1 MSNDHDLQ
9 EEVVDE
15 LRWDP
20 EVEATEIGV
29 TVKDGVVTVRGE
41 VSSLS
46 QRWAVERAIKRVR
59 GVRAVAD
66 EITVQLPGLSERTDV
81 QLAEA
86 AANVLAWSTIVP
98 RDHVKVTVQ
107 DGWIT
112 LDGTVQW
119 WYQKRAAEDIV
130 RSLTG
135 VKGISNQVT
144 VVPHL
149 EPQAVTFDDPASLRA
164 ERAARRAAHDRGNV
178 WQQGSAGRSAP
189 GRSWKRRSARPSRPP
204 GVDGG
209 ESAHGRGLNDRRIR
223 AILSQARIEMTTRK
237 HESSGP
243 PQPGPVSP

>member
-1 MSNDHDLQ
+1 MSNDHALQ
-9 EEVVDE
+9 EDVVDE

-20 EVEATEIGV
+20 EVQATEVGV
-29 TVKDGVVTVRGE
+29 TVKDGVVTLRGE

-46 QRWAVERAIKRVR
+46 QKWAVERAVKRVH

-81 QLAEA
+81 QLAQA

-98 RDHVKVTVQ
+98 RDQVKVTVQ

-112 LDGTVQW
+112 LDGAVEW

-135 VKGISNQVT
+135 VKGISNQVA

-149 EPQAVTFDDPASLRA
+149 EPRAVTFAIRRAFERNARLDARRITVETSGSKVLLRGTVRSWAELEEA
-164 ERAARRAAHDRGNV
+164 ERAAL
-178 WQQGSAGRSAP
+178 SAP
-189 GRSWKRRSARPSRPP
+189 GVSMVESRLT
-204 GVDGG
+204 VED
-209 ESAHGRGLNDRRIR
+209 
-223 AILSQARIEMTTRK
+223 
-237 HESSGP
+237 
-243 PQPGPVSP
+243 

>member
-9 EEVVDE
+9 EDVVDE

-20 EVEATEIGV
+20 EVEATEVGV
-29 TVKDGVVTVRGE
+29 TVKDGVVTVRGD

-46 QRWAVERAIKRVR
+46 QKWAVERAVKRVR

-66 EITVQLPGLSERTDV
+66 EITVRLPGLSERTDV
-81 QLAEA
+81 QLAQA

-98 RDHVKVTVQ
+98 RDQVKVMVH

-135 VKGISNQVT
+135 VKGISNQVA

-149 EPQAVTFDDPASLRA
+149 EPQAVTFAIQRAFERNARLDASRISVETSGRKVLLRGTVRSWAELEEA
-164 ERAARRAAHDRGNV
+164 ERAAL
-178 WQQGSAGRSAP
+178 SAP
-189 GRSWKRRSARPSRPP
+189 GDGTSGCWPRAGRVATSTARA
-204 GVDGG
+204 G
-209 ESAHGRGLNDRRIR
+209 
-223 AILSQARIEMTTRK
+223 
-237 HESSGP
+237 
-243 PQPGPVSP
+243 

>member
-1 MSNDHDLQ
+1 MSNDHALQ
-9 EEVVDE
+9 EDVVDE

-20 EVEATEIGV
+20 EVQATEVGV
-29 TVKDGVVTVRGE
+29 TVKDGVVTLRGE

-46 QRWAVERAIKRVR
+46 QKWAVERAVKRVH

-81 QLAEA
+81 QLAQA

-98 RDHVKVTVQ
+98 RDQVKVTVQ

-112 LDGTVQW
+112 LDGTVEW

-135 VKGISNQVT
+135 VKGISNQVA

-149 EPQAVTFDDPASLRA
+149 EPRAVTFAIQRAFERNARLDARRITVETSGSKVLLRGTVRSWAELEEA
-164 ERAARRAAHDRGNV
+164 ERAAL
-178 WQQGSAGRSAP
+178 SAP
-189 GRSWKRRSARPSRPP
+189 GVSMVESRLT
-204 GVDGG
+204 VED
-209 ESAHGRGLNDRRIR
+209 
-223 AILSQARIEMTTRK
+223 
-237 HESSGP
+237 
-243 PQPGPVSP
+243 

>member
-9 EEVVDE
+9 EDVVDE

-29 TVKDGVVTVRGE
+29 SVRDGVVTVRGE

-46 QRWAVERAIKRVR
+46 RKWAVERAVKRVR

-81 QLAEA
+81 QLAQA
-86 AANVLAWSTIVP
+86 AANVLAWSAIVP
-98 RDHVKVTVQ
+98 RDQVKVTVQ

-112 LDGTVQW
+112 LDGTVEW
-119 WYQKRAAEDIV
+119 GYQKRAAEDIV

-135 VKGISNQVT
+135 VKGISNQVA

-149 EPQAVTFDDPASLRA
+149 EPQAVTFAIQRAFERNARLDARRITVETSGNKVLLRGTVRSWAELEEA
-164 ERAARRAAHDRGNV
+164 ERAAL
-178 WQQGSAGRSAP
+178 SAP
-189 GRSWKRRSARPSRPP
+189 GVSMVESRLT
-204 GVDGG
+204 VED
-209 ESAHGRGLNDRRIR
+209 
-223 AILSQARIEMTTRK
+223 
-237 HESSGP
+237 
-243 PQPGPVSP
+243 

>member
-1 MSNDHDLQ
+1 MLNDHDLQ
-9 EEVVDE
+9 EHVVDE

-20 EVEATEIGV
+20 EVEATEVGV

-46 QRWAVERAIKRVR
+46 QKWAVERAVKRVR

-66 EITVQLPGLSERTDV
+66 EITVRLPGLSERTDV
-81 QLAEA
+81 QLAQA

-98 RDHVKVTVQ
+98 RDQVKVMVQ

-112 LDGTVQW
+112 LDGTVEW

-135 VKGISNQVT
+135 VKGISNQVA

-149 EPQAVTFDDPASLRA
+149 EPQAVTFAIQRAFERNARLDARRISVEMSGSKVLLRGTVRSWAELEEA
-164 ERAARRAAHDRGNV
+164 ERAAL
-178 WQQGSAGRSAP
+178 SAP
-189 GRSWKRRSARPSRPP
+189 GVSMVESRLT
-204 GVDGG
+204 VED
-209 ESAHGRGLNDRRIR
+209 
-223 AILSQARIEMTTRK
+223 
-237 HESSGP
+237 
-243 PQPGPVSP
+243 

>member
-1 MSNDHDLQ
+1 MSNDHALQ
-9 EEVVDE
+9 EDVVDE

-20 EVEATEIGV
+20 EVQATEVGV
-29 TVKDGVVTVRGE
+29 TVKDGVVTLRGE

-46 QRWAVERAIKRVR
+46 QKWAVERAVKRVR

-81 QLAEA
+81 QLAQA

-98 RDHVKVTVQ
+98 RDQVKVTVQ

-112 LDGTVQW
+112 LDGAVEW

-135 VKGISNQVT
+135 VKGISNQVA

-149 EPQAVTFDDPASLRA
+149 EPRAVTFAIQRAFERNARLDARRITVETSGSKVLLRGTVRSWAELEEA
-164 ERAARRAAHDRGNV
+164 ERAAL
-178 WQQGSAGRSAP
+178 SAP
-189 GRSWKRRSARPSRPP
+189 GVSMVESRLT
-204 GVDGG
+204 VED
-209 ESAHGRGLNDRRIR
+209 
-223 AILSQARIEMTTRK
+223 
-237 HESSGP
+237 
-243 PQPGPVSP
+243 